1 MEDWTKFSD
10 EQVFSKAGEQPGSQA
25 AYWRDVEIRRRDFL
39 LNQDLLRTQIESA
52 EAQKAATTVMKR
64 QSDVLVWTAG
74 FAALSA
80 VAALATAVV
89 TYLVAK

>member
-10 EQVFSKAGEQPGSQA
+10 EQVFSKPGEQPGSQA

-52 EAQKAATTVMKR
+52 EAQKAATAAMKR